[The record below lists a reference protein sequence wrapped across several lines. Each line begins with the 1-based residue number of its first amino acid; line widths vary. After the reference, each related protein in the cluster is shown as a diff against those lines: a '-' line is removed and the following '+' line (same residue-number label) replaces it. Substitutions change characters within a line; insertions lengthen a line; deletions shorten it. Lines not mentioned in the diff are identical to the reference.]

1 MSAGLLAAAGC
12 ANKPVTAH
20 TPQTAIPAS
29 DTSYQDLAP
38 GQRLRIVVP
47 VLTSGK
53 REAPKLAA
61 SINGKEMLFTKG
73 DLAGYEVSEYTAE
86 KRHGGRVELRFT
98 SAAITKDGKTSQE
111 TQPPALPLALP
122 QKPQHIRLLY
132 LIRNSQADHNM
143 AIVAAKKRPAL
154 EAFTKRLKS
163 RPDIC
168 GSESEIFCV
177 WVPAG
182 IAVRPEAV
190 AN

>member
-1 MSAGLLAAAGC
+1 MSAGLLVAAGC

-20 TPQTAIPAS
+20 TPQTAISAS
-29 DTSYQDLAP
+29 DMSYQDLAP
-38 GQRLRIVVP
+38 GQRLHIVVP

-61 SINGKEMLFTKG
+61 SINGKEMVFTRG

-98 SAAITKDGKTSQE
+98 SAAITKDGKTLQE
-111 TQPPALPLALP
+111 TQPPALPFALP